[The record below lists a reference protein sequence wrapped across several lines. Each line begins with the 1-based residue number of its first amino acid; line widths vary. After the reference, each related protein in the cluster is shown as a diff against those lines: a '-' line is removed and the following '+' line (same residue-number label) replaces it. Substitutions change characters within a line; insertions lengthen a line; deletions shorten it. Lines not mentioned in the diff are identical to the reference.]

1 MIPPL
6 LINMLYKLLYITAW
20 SGLTAIVMF
29 SFLKHGEEYLW
40 KELRRL
46 SSEYAKEHNPNCI
59 QEDIHLLRKLFEEVY
74 HTAMGMFR
82 GATVIFGFLLYV
94 TVVAVI
100 YIA

>member
-1 MIPPL
+1 
-6 LINMLYKLLYITAW
+6 MLYKLLYIFTW
-20 SGLTAIVMF
+20 TVLTTVAMS

-40 KELRRL
+40 KELKRL
-46 SSEYAKEHNPNCI
+46 SSEYAKEHNPDCI

-74 HTAMGMFR
+74 QTAMGMFR

>member
-1 MIPPL
+1 
-6 LINMLYKLLYITAW
+6 MLYKLLYIFAWTA
-20 SGLTAIVMF
+20 LTTVAMS

-40 KELRRL
+40 KELKRL
-46 SSEYAKEHNPNCI
+46 SSEYAMEHNSNYI

-74 HTAMGMFR
+74 QTAMGMFR

-94 TVVAVI
+94 TVVAII

>member
-1 MIPPL
+1 
-6 LINMLYKLLYITAW
+6 MLYKLLYIFAWTA
-20 SGLTAIVMF
+20 LTTVAMS

-40 KELRRL
+40 KELKRL
-46 SSEYAKEHNPNCI
+46 SSEYVKEHNSNCI
-59 QEDIHLLRKLFEEVY
+59 QEDIQLLRKLFEEVY
-74 HTAMGMFR
+74 QTAMEMFR

>member
-1 MIPPL
+1 
-6 LINMLYKLLYITAW
+6 MLYKLLYIFAWTA
-20 SGLTAIVMF
+20 LTTIAVS

-40 KELRRL
+40 KELKRL
-46 SSEYAKEHNPNCI
+46 SSEYAKEHNLNCI

-94 TVVAVI
+94 TVVAII

>member
-1 MIPPL
+1 
-6 LINMLYKLLYITAW
+6 MLYKLLYIFAWTA
-20 SGLTAIVMF
+20 LTTVAMS

-40 KELRRL
+40 KELKRL
-46 SSEYAKEHNPNCI
+46 SSEYAKEHNSNCI

-74 HTAMGMFR
+74 QTAMGMFR

-94 TVVAVI
+94 TVVTVI

>member
-1 MIPPL
+1 
-6 LINMLYKLLYITAW
+6 MLYKLLYIFAWTA
-20 SGLTAIVMF
+20 LTAVAVS

-46 SSEYAKEHNPNCI
+46 SSEYVKEHNSNCI

-94 TVVAVI
+94 TVVAII

>member
-1 MIPPL
+1 
-6 LINMLYKLLYITAW
+6 MLYKLLYIFIWTA
-20 SGLTAIVMF
+20 LTTVAVS

-46 SSEYAKEHNPNCI
+46 SSEYAKEHNSNCI

-94 TVVAVI
+94 SVVAII

>member
-1 MIPPL
+1 
-6 LINMLYKLLYITAW
+6 MLYKLLYIFAWTA
-20 SGLTAIVMF
+20 LTTVAVS
-29 SFLKHGEEYLW
+29 SFLKHGEAYLW

-46 SSEYAKEHNPNCI
+46 SSEYAKEHNPDCI
-59 QEDIHLLRKLFEEVY
+59 KEDIHLLRKLFEEVY

-94 TVVAVI
+94 TVVAII

>member
-1 MIPPL
+1 
-6 LINMLYKLLYITAW
+6 MLYKLLYIFAWTA
-20 SGLTAIVMF
+20 LTTIAVS

-40 KELRRL
+40 KELKRL
-46 SSEYAKEHNPNCI
+46 SSEYAKEHNSNCI
-59 QEDIHLLRKLFEEVY
+59 QEDFHLLRKLFEEVY

-94 TVVAVI
+94 SVVAII

>member
-1 MIPPL
+1 
-6 LINMLYKLLYITAW
+6 MLYKLLYIFAWTA
-20 SGLTAIVMF
+20 LTTIAMS

-40 KELRRL
+40 EELKRL

-74 HTAMGMFR
+74 QTAMGMFR

>member
-1 MIPPL
+1 
-6 LINMLYKLLYITAW
+6 MLYKLLYIFAWTA
-20 SGLTAIVMF
+20 LTTIAVS

-40 KELRRL
+40 KELKRL
-46 SSEYAKEHNPNCI
+46 SSEHAKEHNLNYI
-59 QEDIHLLRKLFEEVY
+59 QEDIHPLRKLFEEVY

-94 TVVAVI
+94 TVVAII